1 MVQFG
6 TFFYLSVLKYIA
18 RLAVQ
23 RLADGVERGESY
35 GLGLSGLEYGEVGL
49 RYANLIGQFAR

>member
-1 MVQFG
+1 MRKYNKKVPKGMVQFG

-23 RLADGVERGESY
+23 RLADGIERGESY
-35 GLGLSGLEYGEVGL
+35 GLGLSGLEYG
-49 RYANLIGQFAR
+49 